1 VAERGVGQ
9 IWERAGERLAEE
21 GSWSVKGGNGV
32 VGSAVQYREVVVE
45 KKGRGSDGCGRENAG
60 SQGLLGK
67 AAAREEG

>member
-1 VAERGVGQ
+1 
-9 IWERAGERLAEE
+9 LAEE

-45 KKGRGSDGCGRENAG
+45 KKGRGSDGCGRENVG